1 MSKSLRGSA
10 LALLLVIILAAPGIA
25 SAARPPQVV
34 GNCEE
39 PDRQSRISCRIAGH
53 HFHPREHVRLIYH
66 FTGVG
71 PDGRLRTLNYHRG
84 TTTNGHGD
92 FLEAPVLFKVD
103 RTRTG
108 FQLTV
113 RANGERGDRAT
124 FAVFGA

>member
-1 MSKSLRGSA
+1 MRCSP
-10 LALLLVIILAAPGIA
+10 LALLLWLILATTSIA
-25 SAARPPQVV
+25 FAGRPPQVV

-39 PDRQSRISCRIAGH
+39 PDHQSRISCRIAGH
-53 HFHPREHVRLIYH
+53 HFRPREHVRLIYH

-71 PDGRLRTLNYHRG
+71 PDGHPRTLNYHRA

-92 FLEAPVLFKVD
+92 FLPPPLLFKVD

-113 RANGERGDRAT
+113 RATGKGGDSAT
-124 FAVFGA
+124 FAMFGA

>member
-1 MSKSLRGSA
+1 MRGSP
-10 LALLLVIILAAPGIA
+10 LALLLAILLVTPGIA

-39 PDRQSRISCRIAGH
+39 PDQQSRISCRIAGH
-53 HFHPREHVRLIYH
+53 HFHPHEHVCLIYH

-71 PDGRLRTLNYHRG
+71 PDGHRRTLNYHRG

-92 FLEAPVLFKVD
+92 FLPPAVLFKVD

-113 RANGERGDRAT
+113 GATGERGERAT
-124 FAVFGA
+124 FAMFGA